1 MNVIVLT
8 CIQAMTQ
15 TISVRLDAGVKR
27 RLEALAKRS
36 LRSKSFLAAEA
47 IAQYV
52 EAEEWQLGEI
62 QEGLKELDAG
72 QSVSHERVSAWLR
85 TWGKPGERK
94 PPR

>member
-1 MNVIVLT
+1 MV
-8 CIQAMTQ
+8 TQ

-62 QEGLKELDAG
+62 QEGLRDLDAG
-72 QSVSHERVSAWLR
+72 RTVSHEDVSTWMR
-85 TWGKPGERK
+85 SWGKARERK